1 MTPMRVLAAAAVLIV
16 GAGSASAQDAQYWN
30 IQYGPVAQLLGG
42 QVVGSTR
49 DLSATY
55 YNPGGLSLT
64 RDPGFLFSVQGFK
77 AETTS
82 LKPLDTSPLPS
93 FSQTTYATFPG
104 FVAVAFPR
112 RWFGEKTHL
121 AFSILTRQQHNLRV
135 DQRLAGDALPPALLA
150 LSSGRS
156 GRFGLESLFDQ
167 RMRETW
173 VGLTYSRQISDSVG
187 LGGTLFGVHRGQ
199 RTRWEESL
207 QLAYADGSGVSVLLV
222 DDFNYTHGR
231 LLGKVGLAWEGGAT
245 RLGLAVTSPSAGVL
259 GTGKAG
265 FTRSAAGANVGVAGS
280 GGAVLV
286 NGLDENLD
294 AHYRS
299 SWAVAGGAAWRRRS
313 LQIHASTE
321 WFAPVD
327 RFTVLSG
334 LEDPSLGTPITL
346 SQDLRSVLN
355 AGLGAEYWL
364 GGVSVNEGPKAG
376 GTALYGAFATDFS
389 ASPDVVRGEAASSNQ
404 DWYHFTAGTAFGV
417 GSSRFSLGI
426 DYAFGSRDRE
436 IAFGGVP
443 PGLPVIG
450 EGRRVG
456 VRSTRWVF
464 VLGYLFGPR
473 R

>member
-1 MTPMRVLAAAAVLIV
+1 MTALRVLAAAVLV
-16 GAGSASAQDAQYWN
+16 LSAGPLSAQDAQYWN

-55 YNPGGLSLT
+55 YNPGGLGLA

-77 AETTS
+77 ADMLS
-82 LKPLDTSPLPS
+82 LTPLDAGPFPS

-104 FVAVAFPR
+104 FVAVAFPQ
-112 RWFGEKTHL
+112 RWFGEKSHL
-121 AFSILTRQQHNLRV
+121 AFSILTRQQLNVRV
-135 DQRLAGDALPPALLA
+135 DERLAADALPPALQP
-150 LSSGRS
+150 LSPGRS
-156 GRFGLESLFDQ
+156 GRYGLESLFDQ

-173 VGLTYSRQISDSVG
+173 VGLTYSRRLSDSVG
-187 LGGTLFGVHRGQ
+187 LGATLFGVHRGQ

-207 QLAYADGSGVSVLLV
+207 QIAYGDGSGVAVLAI
-222 DDFNYTHGR
+222 DDFNYTHER

-245 RLGLAVTSPSAGVL
+245 RLGLAVTSPSAGL
-259 GTGKAG
+259 FGSGKAG
-265 FTRSAAGANVGVAGS
+265 FTRSAAGANLAAAGS
-280 GGAVLV
+280 GGTVLV
-286 NGLDENLD
+286 NGLDQDLE
-294 AHYRS
+294 ATYRS
-299 SWAVAGGAAWRRRS
+299 SWAVAGGGAWRRRS
-313 LQIHASTE
+313 LQLHASAE

-334 LEDPSLGTPITL
+334 LEDPSLGTPLTL

-364 GGVSVNEGPKAG
+364 GGVSANQGPKSG
-376 GTALYGAFATDFS
+376 GTALYGAFATDLS

-404 DWYHFTAGTAFGV
+404 SWYHITAGTAFGV
-417 GSSRFSLGI
+417 GSSRFSLGV
-426 DYAFGSRDRE
+426 DYAFGSKDRE
-436 IAFGGVP
+436 IVFGALPGGV
-443 PGLPVIG
+443 PVIG
-450 EGRRVG
+450 EGRRLH